1 MADFSLL
8 LQKLIKNVPPETV
21 VRDFLIEYLKKN
33 YNITID
39 RKCIQIQKTNLC
51 LSVSPIIKSKLFPH
65 KEQILGDLNAYLKEK
80 DVKLYIKNIM

>member
-8 LQKLIKNVPPETV
+8 LQKLIKNVPLETV

-65 KEQILGDLNAYLKEK
+65 KEQVLEDLNKYLKENN
-80 DVKLYIKNIM
+80 VKVVIKNIM